1 MITLANPA
9 DYVVV
14 FLLAAVAGL
23 LGGLAAELLLSRDG
37 ETGTFELPA
46 RKGAFFDLG
55 GFAPLLIGAV
65 VGVAILIVFPPETTI
80 VTDADDG
87 TSTAF
92 RAYDTVRLV
101 ATSLV
106 AGSAGG
112 SVLSSLQSRVTAAV
126 NESRVQLAVATGE
139 QQLEQLR
146 ETATAEASEHIH
158 ALVRDM
164 SGAGAP
170 PGTPGA
176 RPRGALSDMPV
187 GQPNAMEVAA
197 EEAIASLTASLERH
211 TGQARAAV
219 DAAGSSPRRRER

>member
-1 MITLANPA
+1 MITLGNPA

-14 FLLAAVAGL
+14 FVLAAVAGL

-46 RKGAFFDLG
+46 RKGGFFDLG

-146 ETATAEASEHIH
+146 ETATAEASERIH

-164 SGAGAP
+164 STAGAATGP
-170 PGTPGA
+170 PGA
-176 RPRGALSDMPV
+176 RPRGALGDIPPP
-187 GQPNAMEVAA
+187 GQANAMEVAA

-211 TGQARAAV
+211 TVQARAAI
-219 DAAGSSPRRRER
+219 DAAASSPRRR